1 MNEAEAWSIERECW
15 LSGADAYERW
25 LSAEAM
31 VVLPG
36 RTGVLSRAAAIDALS
51 QLTRWNDVAFESA
64 RLLRPAPDVVRLTY
78 DAIAERDAGAK
89 TYRALQLDL
98 RRPRR
103 RSMEAHMPSANAAV
117 ISSRTSGRCAPQ
129 RSRTAVRAILE
140 LDDET
145 S

>member
-89 TYRALQLDL
+89 TYRA
-98 RRPRR
+98 RC
-103 RSMEAHMPSANAAV
+103 
-117 ISSRTSGRCAPQ
+117 SSTYVDQGGGQWRLICHQQTP
-129 RSRTAVRAILE
+129 L
-140 LDDET
+140 
-145 S
+145 